1 MHPITS
7 LSNKFIHFSYIVK
20 VVGFESIISKT
31 YFSFTMTKT
40 CPAIIDAIGIYGLFF
55 IFASVAFFAGV
66 FASIFMPETKGP
78 RFNIDTINTGV
89 IRLVSQMKIALSL
102 EIQWKLYYI

>member
-1 MHPITS
+1 
-7 LSNKFIHFSYIVK
+7 
-20 VVGFESIISKT
+20 
-31 YFSFTMTKT
+31 MTKT

-78 RFNIDTINTGV
+78 CLNIHTSKADLGSISPTFYA
-89 IRLVSQMKIALSL
+89 RLFRAKVSGKAFLGFKKRLNFLLVQRKWHNCA
-102 EIQWKLYYI
+102 KKC